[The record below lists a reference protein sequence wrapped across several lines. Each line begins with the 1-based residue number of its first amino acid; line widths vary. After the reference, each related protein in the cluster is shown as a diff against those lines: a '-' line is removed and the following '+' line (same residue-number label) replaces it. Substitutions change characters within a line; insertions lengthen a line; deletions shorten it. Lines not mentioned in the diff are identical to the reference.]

1 MILIRIILI
10 LCFTYLAYLAF
21 DAYQSTDPNI
31 EVIIDHRKYAKQIQE
46 IDGLVLDPRQ
56 TPLIKELQKR
66 FEIVNDVNDNIDQ
79 NLEMD
84 FDFEQEDFKEI
95 SSLIKQISSSANCE
109 VLKSRFISK
118 LIDLM
123 GDQQIQAQLKI
134 TYQRAIMK
142 WFKQASQA
150 QTLYFNPFSM
160 GPQQDKQANEQ
171 ANTEM
176 ISLFDQNLIFIP
188 SALML
193 SKQLEQMP
201 CHQLLE
207 PLSQIQHLDH
217 MELILLYYLSPW
229 LSIMKY
235 DQGAII
241 FIPFRGVKWIKDLK
255 ELNDRS
261 YDFNDLIKLLK
272 DLRTRRW

>member
-21 DAYQSTDPNI
+21 DANQSTDPNI

-79 NLEMD
+79 NLEMG
-84 FDFEQEDFKEI
+84 FDFEKADFKEI

-150 QTLYFNPFSM
+150 QTLYFNPFRI
-160 GPQQDKQANEQ
+160 

-188 SALML
+188 SALMF
-193 SKQLEQMP
+193 SKQLEPMP

-207 PLSQIQHLDH
+207 HLSQIQHLDH